1 MSPKRINVATTTIG
15 ETWRLC
21 RTPHRYMRIAWSGS
35 FSRRKEDIHTQIHLI
50 ISDTDQSPQPDRSM
64 MHNMAHSPRLEQLRR
79 VLVAREPSLH
89 PAVLALVQLY
99 PGGFGRRF
107 VWRWGCSSLIFH
119 ACTAAPA
126 TRTRGLVGPREEFL
140 LEPAGRRQTTRSV
153 RVTYVSV
160 VMAVSRTILRQ
171 RLHASLQT
179 PWCLPP
185 NSRLRN
191 FFRQEQKPCVA
202 EKSVLHHT
210 TQDTGYSLPC
220 CVLCQLP
227 AIAQLHSQNIHLK
240 PRATTT

>member
-1 MSPKRINVATTTIG
+1 MSQERINVATTTTR

-21 RTPHRYMRIAWSGS
+21 TTPHRRMRIAWSGS
-35 FSRRKEDIHTQIHLI
+35 FFRRKEDIHTQIQQI
-50 ISDTDQSPQPDRSM
+50 ISQTGQFPQPDRSM
-64 MHNMAHSPRLEQLRR
+64 MHNMAHSSRLEQLRR
-79 VLVAREPSLH
+79 VVVAREPSLH

-107 VWRWGCSSLIFH
+107 VWRWDCSSLPFH

-126 TRTRGLVGPREEFL
+126 ARTRGLVGPREEFL
-140 LEPAGRRQTTRSV
+140 LEPAGRRQTTRDVCIS
-153 RVTYVSV
+153 YVSV

-171 RLHASLQT
+171 RLYASLHAQ
-179 PWCLPP
+179 WCLPP

-191 FFRQEQKPCVA
+191 FFSQEQKPCVT
-202 EKSVLHHT
+202 EKPVLHYT

-220 CVLCQLP
+220 CILCQLP
-227 AIAQLHSQNIHLK
+227 VISQFHNQNIHLK